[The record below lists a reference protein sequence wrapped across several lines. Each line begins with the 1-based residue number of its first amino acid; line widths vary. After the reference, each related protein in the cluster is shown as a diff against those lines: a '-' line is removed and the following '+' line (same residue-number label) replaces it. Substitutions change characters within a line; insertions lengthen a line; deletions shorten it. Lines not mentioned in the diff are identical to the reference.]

1 MEVVKQV
8 ELQRLDALEAT
19 DKPRAKTSSGRRTEH
34 TAEANIL
41 QAILKLVSES

>member
-34 TAEANIL
+34 TANIF
-41 QAILKLVSES
+41 QAILKLIYES